1 MLSVGAVPD
10 FCFFRKRAG
19 AAARAANGGCQVDVR
34 NVEPFLNAIGTV
46 MPGLGFRCVKRGRVR
61 VCETNKFASLGVMV
75 VIGLTQQ
82 LRGAIAYNMTE
93 DAARK
98 IASTM
103 MMGMPV
109 DAFDA
114 MAESAIAELGN
125 MLAANAS
132 MILEQQGAKL
142 NISPPT
148 VITGNS
154 FASTA
159 MSTKALNIEM
169 FVDEIPLEVNV
180 AFVS

>member
-1 MLSVGAVPD
+1 M
-10 FCFFRKRAG
+10 
-19 AAARAANGGCQVDVR
+19 DVR
-34 NVEPFLNAIGTV
+34 NVEPFLTAVGSV
-46 MPGLGFRCVKRGRVR
+46 MPVLGFQRVTRGRVKL
-61 VCETNKFASLGVMV
+61 CENGKFASHGVMV

-82 LRGAIAYNMTE
+82 IRGAIAYNMTE

-109 DAFDA
+109 EAFDA

-132 MILEQQGAKL
+132 MILEQQGAHL

-148 VITGNS
+148 IITGHS
-154 FASTA
+154 FANTA
-159 MSTKALNIEM
+159 DSKHALNIEM

-180 AFVS
+180 AIAS